1 MPTRLVN
8 PKSPRGESGQDD
20 NSELLT
26 EEIQMPPEVASPV
39 TEDCEKLVTQQI
51 PDPVSD
57 PEPAAAVA
65 AEESDNTVVTLSPA
79 DRKIA
84 DRMSRDI
91 ANHLGLGGR
100 SRSVKI

>member
-1 MPTRLVN
+1 MPTRLAN

-26 EEIQMPPEVASPV
+26 EEVTSPKV
-39 TEDCEKLVTQQI
+39 TEDCENPVTQQI